1 MKKYG
6 ALSSKRIHG
15 RLKAIDQSPEQC
27 RRVFRMS
34 RFEGLKQQE
43 IADWLGISI
52 KPVKNHITLALK
64 RLSKLSGYLLV
75 INWVIAE
82 FISGIH

>member
-52 KPVKNHITLALK
+52 KTVKNHITIALK
-64 RLSKLSGYLLV
+64 RLSKLSGYFLV
-75 INWVIAE
+75 IGWIITGY
-82 FISGIH
+82 ISAIH